1 MDEDVRGVTGSIFQ
15 LRPLRAERARGA
27 IPYVSAGIST
37 MLFGAAVLVAVA
49 GAMAGGELWMLIV
62 GVAAVVSGL
71 VLVAGS
77 QLIGERAPVPVAAL
91 AAVILCA
98 GVGAVALGVSAPRVY
113 ALTAM
118 DEVTVTV
125 LDRGGR
131 LPPEYGR
138 QAKAGLHVHEVR
150 APDGEVG
157 YIELPAMERVNGEV
171 EGVLQDP
178 RGLRGLTMPPDAGA
192 TAWGVAGGAL
202 ATAGFALTVLH
213 LTRRAARSLLTGTPR
228 PRPAG
233 T

>member
-1 MDEDVRGVTGSIFQ
+1 
-15 LRPLRAERARGA
+15 
-27 IPYVSAGIST
+27 
-37 MLFGAAVLVAVA
+37 
-49 GAMAGGELWMLIV
+49 
-62 GVAAVVSGL
+62 
-71 VLVAGS
+71 
-77 QLIGERAPVPVAAL
+77 
-91 AAVILCA
+91 
-98 GVGAVALGVSAPRVY
+98 
-113 ALTAM
+113 M